1 MSFGNLPSFFLNFS
15 ECEMN
20 GEEKHFYKFKS
31 FRLDVKERQLL
42 HHSDNIPLT
51 PKVFDVLVALVER
64 SGHLVEKDELLKLV
78 WADSF
83 VEEVNIARSVHA
95 LRKVLG
101 EDENGNKFI
110 ETVAKKGY
118 RFVAKVTKV
127 SEAVLPQAGGAGEMI
142 NDELGMMNESQ
153 LALNSSFIIPNSS
166 LETNLPAVNPK
177 QNTRII
183 LFAVGFLSAVFLLV
197 LLSFNFRSDSVTN
210 PNKAKSI
217 AILPVQPLTA
227 ENRDVIYEF
236 GIADSLNLKL
246 GAAKNLIVRPLSA
259 TRKYADITQDA
270 IAAGKEMQVDYVLA
284 SNYQI
289 AAGKI
294 RVTSQLFNVATGQI
308 EETYKN
314 EKETSNIFAA
324 QDAIAGEVGN
334 IILARFAMTENSP
347 VAKRGT
353 TNEEAYRLYLLG
365 KNLTMQRSV
374 EDKQKAIEYLEQAIR
389 LDPNFARGYAGLAFA
404 YKDPEKAKAAVEKA
418 LELDNNLSEAYAV
431 RGSINLF
438 KVWGDFPQAEK
449 DLLRAIELDP
459 NNDLAHWLY
468 GLLRG
473 YQRRFDEAIRE
484 IETASA
490 ISPGTVQYIHARARI
505 LYYARRYDE
514 AIVQYKRVLETDE
527 DFVAAQN
534 QLWMSY
540 EMNGDYAMAYE
551 IFIKQREKDENLEEY
566 KKAYAAAGWQGMVRK
581 HFELHQ
587 VNENEPGTNFYSI
600 ARQCAMLG
608 EKEQAFAYLN
618 KAFEKRQYQMV
629 FMYAEPRFDS
639 LRDDPRFDE
648 LVRRVGLK

>member
-1 MSFGNLPSFFLNFS
+1 MSFGILPDFFQYFS
-15 ECEMN
+15 GRDVNSKYE
-20 GEEKHFYKFKS
+20 HSYRFKS

-42 HHSDNIPLT
+42 DNNRPVPLS

-83 VEEVNIARSVHA
+83 VEEVNVARSVHA

-101 EDENGNKFI
+101 EHENGNKLI

-118 RFVAKVTKV
+118 RFVAKVTEVCEPDKRQ
-127 SEAVLPQAGGAGEMI
+127 SAAAVGSQNDVIEELLSANRLLPTA
-142 NDELGMMNESQ
+142 DK
-153 LALNSSFIIPNSS
+153 
-166 LETNLPAVNPK
+166 PK
-177 QNTRII
+177 PKTRII
-183 LFAVGFLSAVFLLV
+183 LFTVGFASAVFLLV
-197 LLSFNFRSDSVTN
+197 LLSLTFRSDSVTN
-210 PNKAKSI
+210 PNKFKSI

-227 ENRDVIYEF
+227 ENRDVIYEY
-236 GIADSLNLKL
+236 GIADALTLKL
-246 GAAKNLIVRPLSA
+246 SSAKNLIVRPLSA

-270 IAAGKEMQVDYVLA
+270 IAAGKELKVDYVLA

-289 AAGKI
+289 ADGKI
-294 RVTSQLFNVATGQI
+294 RVTSQLFNVATGQA
-308 EETYKN
+308 EETYKS
-314 EKETSNIFAA
+314 EKDVGSIFAT
-324 QDAIAGEVGN
+324 QDSIAGEVGN
-334 IILARFAMTENSP
+334 IILARFSATESSP
-347 VAKRGT
+347 VAERGT
-353 TNEEAYRLYLLG
+353 TNEEAYRFYLLG
-365 KNLTMQRSV
+365 KNLTMKRTV
-374 EDKQKAIEYLEQAIR
+374 EDKRKAIEYLEQAVR

-404 YKDPEKAKAAVEKA
+404 YKDPEKAKVAVEKA

-449 DLLRAIELDP
+449 DILRAIALDP
-459 NNDLAHWLY
+459 NNDLAHWLC

-473 YQRRFDEAIRE
+473 YQGRFDEGIRE
-484 IETASA
+484 IETALA
-490 ISPGTVQYIHARARI
+490 ISPVTVQYIHARARI

-514 AIVQYKRVLETDE
+514 AIVQYKRVLATDE
-527 DFVAAQN
+527 DFVSAQN

-551 IFIKQREKDENLEEY
+551 IFIKQREKDEHLEDY
-566 KKAYAAAGWQGMVRK
+566 KKAYAAAGWQGMIRK

-587 VNENEPGTNFYSI
+587 VNENDPETNFYSI

-618 KAFEKRQYQMV
+618 KAFEKGQYQMV

-648 LVRRVGLK
+648 LVRRVGLN